1 MCSQRCC
8 ETLKAQLIC
17 QAQGNVLSADR
28 AAVGDLA
35 FKAYR
40 DEEQTTPPGTGAARG
55 GPSLLSLCPILNG
68 SRMD

>member
-40 DEEQTTPPGTGAARG
+40 MRSKLLRLVQELHEEAPA
-55 GPSLLSLCPILNG
+55 SFLFVLY
-68 SRMD
+68 